1 MQADPRSW
9 NALGTALYLT
19 GQEAEGMDFIRRA
32 ASQGN
37 AQAIENLRQMEAIA
51 TAREAAW

>member
-1 MQADPRSW
+1 MR
-9 NALGTALYLT
+9 ALPKDVKLYLT

-37 AQAIENLRQMEAIA
+37 PQAIENLRQMEAIA